1 MIAHSIFFYSFSLIA
16 IISAIM
22 VTASKNTVHS
32 VFFLILDFISISCL
46 FIMIGAE
53 FLGMIMLIVYV
64 GAVAV
69 LFLFVVMMLNVAQQK
84 NQWFSSE
91 GSSKHIPIGLIIS
104 TIIFFELIIVIGGW
118 KFKPDLV
125 ISFGSPE
132 AARISFG
139 LGIKH
144 IMFCDSPHANAVM
157 RLTLPLIQ
165 KLLIPYIIPKKEFSK
180 YGISEKNIV
189 QYKAIDA
196 VVTMKRETNEKIASP
211 FKNNNKKN
219 ILIRVEEEEAAYT
232 SKSSK
237 IIPIIQ
243 KIANDYKDE
252 NIIVLGRYTK
262 QILNLQKA
270 VGNKVKI
277 IKMSFDGKYLLK
289 NTDIFIGSGGTMTAE
304 SALMGVPTISYNA
317 VPNIV
322 EKFLVKKYLI
332 KRETN
337 PSKISNHIKKIFE
350 LNGNQSQKR
359 AEKIV
364 TQMEDPIE
372 KLIQIIKN

>member
-1 MIAHSIFFYSFSLIA
+1 MKIWIDILTPKQLLFSEPIVERLGKKHDLLCTSRKYEEVSKLSRIRHFDLIFIGKHGGGDKKSKFEASIERIEKL
-16 IISAIM
+16 
-22 VTASKNTVHS
+22 SKK
-32 VFFLILDFISISCL
+32 I
-46 FIMIGAE
+46 
-53 FLGMIMLIVYV
+53 
-64 GAVAV
+64 
-69 LFLFVVMMLNVAQQK
+69 K
-84 NQWFSSE
+84 R
-91 GSSKHIPIGLIIS
+91 
-104 TIIFFELIIVIGGW
+104 FE
-118 KFKPDLV
+118 PDLV

-180 YGISEKNIV
+180 YGINEKDIV

-196 VVTMKRETNEKIASP
+196 VVTMQRKINEKISSP

-219 ILIRVEEEEAAYT
+219 ILIRVEEEEASYT

-237 IIPIIQ
+237 LIPIIQ
-243 KIANDYKDE
+243 KIANDYKNE

-262 QILNLQKA
+262 QIVNLQKTI
-270 VGNKVKI
+270 GNKVKI
-277 IKMSFDGKYLLK
+277 IKMSFDGKYLLN

-322 EKFLVKKYLI
+322 ENFLVKKHLI

-337 PSKISNHIKKIFE
+337 PTKISNHIKKIFKLKNKQDE
-350 LNGNQSQKR
+350 KR

-364 TQMEDPIE
+364 KEMQDAIE
-372 KLIQIIKN
+372 KLIKIIKN

>member
-1 MIAHSIFFYSFSLIA
+1 MKYS
-16 IISAIM
+16 
-22 VTASKNTVHS
+22 N
-32 VFFLILDFISISCL
+32 
-46 FIMIGAE
+46 
-53 FLGMIMLIVYV
+53 
-64 GAVAV
+64 
-69 LFLFVVMMLNVAQQK
+69 QQK
-84 NQWFSSE
+84 YLKIWIDILTPKQLLFSEPIVEKLGKKYNILCTSRKYE
-91 GSSKHIPIGLIIS
+91 EVSKLAKIRHFDLVFVGKHGGGDKENKLKASIERIDKLSKKIQ
-104 TIIFFELIIVIGGW
+104 IFE
-118 KFKPDLV
+118 PELV

-165 KLLIPYIIPKKEFSK
+165 KLLIPYVIPKKEFSK
-180 YGISEKNIV
+180 YGINEKDIV

-196 VVTMKRETNEKIASP
+196 VVTMQRAINEKIKSP

-219 ILIRVEEEEAAYT
+219 ILIRIEEEEASYT

-243 KIANDYKDE
+243 KIANDFKDE
-252 NIIVLGRYTK
+252 NIVVLGRYTK
-262 QILNLQKA
+262 QIENLQKIMDS
-270 VGNKVKI
+270 KVKI
-277 IKMSFDGKYLLK
+277 VKMSFDGKYLLK

-304 SALMGVPTISYNA
+304 SALMGIPTISYNA

-322 EKFLVKKYLI
+322 ENFLVKKHLV

-350 LNGNQSQKR
+350 RKNNTKQEIAK
-359 AEKIV
+359 KIV
-364 TQMEDPIE
+364 KEMEDPIE
-372 KLIQIIKN
+372 KLIKIIKN